1 MTSRPRRLLAGFAI
15 GAAIAAAVILWPRAP
30 AFTYLDGQTAEF
42 VAQFA
47 APPAADST
55 LTRSELDELLEMQR
69 TRTPADVE
77 SARADRK
84 TEASR
89 FYVALGLPETAKL
102 PRVEELV
109 ERAEDDVRLYV
120 RAAKENFRRL
130 RPGEIEER
138 IEPCIDN
145 VREDLSYP
153 SGHAAYG
160 YTTANLL
167 VGLAPERREALLARA
182 DEFARQR
189 MVCGVH
195 FRSDIE
201 AGRRAAQ
208 WLVTRMRAS
217 PRYADDFAAATAE
230 LRGALDERATK

>member
-1 MTSRPRRLLAGFAI
+1 VTSRPRRLLAGFAI
-15 GAAIAAAVILWPRAP
+15 GAVIAATVVLWPRAP
-30 AFTYLDGQTAEF
+30 KFTYLDGQTAEF

-47 APPAADST
+47 APPAADSA
-55 LTRSELDELLEMQR
+55 LTRAELDELLEMQR
-69 TRTPADVE
+69 TRTPAEVE
-77 SARADRK
+77 AARADRK
-84 TEASR
+84 TDASR
-89 FYVALGLPETAKL
+89 FYVALGLPENSTL
-102 PRVEELV
+102 PRVEKLI

-153 SGHAAYG
+153 SGHSAYG
-160 YTTANLL
+160 FTTAWLL
-167 VGLAPERREALLARA
+167 AELAPERREALLARA

-189 MVCGVH
+189 MICGVH

-201 AGRRAAQ
+201 AGRTAAQ
-208 WLVTRMRAS
+208 WLVARLRAS
-217 PRYADDFAAATAE
+217 PRYADDFAAAAAE
-230 LRGALDERATK
+230 LRGALEGRAK